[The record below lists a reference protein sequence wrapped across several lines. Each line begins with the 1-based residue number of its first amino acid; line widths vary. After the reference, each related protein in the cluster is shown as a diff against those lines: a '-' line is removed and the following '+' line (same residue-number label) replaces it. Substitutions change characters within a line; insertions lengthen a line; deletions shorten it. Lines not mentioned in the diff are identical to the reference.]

1 MRTQVVR
8 CEVDL
13 LHCADTLSSS
23 NATTLAGIADS
34 SANPPEADHATV
46 LLDGELYNWREL
58 SRELGLT
65 RHENSTAGQLEVI
78 NELVRR
84 HGATGLSRLKG
95 MFAVAV
101 ATSTSVLLGRDRL
114 GIKPL
119 FYATLGSG
127 ETVFGSELKTLL
139 AHPSVPV
146 DLDADTLD
154 EIAVFGHINSL
165 DRTPF
170 RAIRQVPPGCTLD
183 IRPNRSILSRYWRL
197 PPAFETGQC
206 DAKALA
212 ESAQLLGKALRESL
226 AAMMDYDSTMKGF
239 CLSGGIDSS
248 LLLALSLEVD
258 DSPPTTFTLADSRDS
273 EDSIA
278 ARLVARAAGAQ
289 HHEFHVSLRDLLAE
303 LPLFIRQN
311 ECPVGSGAFD
321 QYGGVAC
328 QMLSRRVSEYVSV
341 AFTGDGADVLLG
353 GCYWPHTH
361 PLGFADGLRERA
373 EKLDPLSI
381 VRAQVEAA
389 FPEPDDE
396 DEYRLSVFDLLMQ
409 GRLANHLL
417 WSTDRSSSAYGLQM
431 RPAYLFEDAAEAAL
445 KLPVGLKANRTETK
459 RALRAAAAPLF
470 LALGIESCLV
480 RPKLGLPAAVANIAV
495 EFEDFATRLVPADH
509 VGNHPWPRH
518 VHSPVDAVMFDLFQ
532 LVVVQNRGVVPDGFA
547 VHELYESGAYA
558 DLYR

>member
-8 CEVDL
+8 CQVDL
-13 LHCADTLSSS
+13 LRCADTLSSP

-34 SANPPEADHATV
+34 PANPSEADQATV

-101 ATSTSVLLGRDRL
+101 AGSASVILGRDRL

-139 AHPSVPV
+139 AHPSVAV
-146 DLDADTLD
+146 DLDSDALD
-154 EIAVFGHINSL
+154 EIAVFGYINSPS
-165 DRTPF
+165 RTPF
-170 RAIRQVPPGCTLD
+170 RAIRQVPPGCALE
-183 IRPNRSILSRYWRL
+183 ISPNRSVLSCYWQL
-197 PPAFETGQC
+197 PPAFET
-206 DAKALA
+206 ARTETKALA
-212 ESAQLLGKALRESL
+212 ESAQLLTRVLRESL
-226 AAMMDYDSTMKGF
+226 AAMMYYDSTEKGF

-248 LLLALSLEVD
+248 LLLALSLEVG

-273 EDSIA
+273 ADLIA
-278 ARLVARAAGAQ
+278 ARSVARAAGAE
-289 HHEFHVSLRDLLAE
+289 HHEFPVSLHDLLRE

-373 EKLDPLSI
+373 EKLDPSST
-381 VRAQVEAA
+381 VRAQVRAA
-389 FPEPDDE
+389 FPEPEDE
-396 DEYRLSVFDLLMQ
+396 NEYRLAVFDLLMQ
-409 GRLANHLL
+409 GGLANHLL
-417 WSTDRSSSAYGLQM
+417 WSTDRSSSAYELQM

-480 RPKLGLPAAVANIAV
+480 RPKLGLPAAVANVAV

-532 LVVVQNRGVVPDGFA
+532 LIMVRNRGVIPGSLDLR
-547 VHELYESGAYA
+547 ELYESGAYA